1 MITARLTTD
10 ELDRFLSIAAFVD
23 RISPGVK
30 KPVCTTNF
38 QMLDVAPDKN
48 TYKDSVPTAAR
59 PKIVPTSRQLSIYEF
74 VLLLLIDTKKE
85 QRELMYLRHFP
96 YRSFRQLKR
105 FYIGDSHEKIRYQY
119 HRALVDTCQIA
130 NNNLKKYLQTI

>member
-1 MITARLTTD
+1 MITARLTTE

-48 TYKDSVPTAAR
+48 SYKDSVASLAR
-59 PKIVPTSRQLSIYEF
+59 PKIVPTSKQLSVYEF
-74 VLLLLIDTKKE
+74 VLLLLIDVKE
-85 QRELMYLRHFP
+85 DQRELMYLRHFP

-119 HRALVDTCQIA
+119 HRALVDACVQA
-130 NNNLKKYLQTI
+130 NKNLAKYL